1 MGESII
7 NSSPNAL
14 KGQKLLAQGS
24 ALGNKHSAKSPCKG
38 KSIIQRANNQ
48 QTMLII
54 RSFFVSLPSNFSSL
68 SNVEDRFKE

>member
-1 MGESII
+1 MLRGFAI
-7 NSSPNAL
+7 P
-14 KGQKLLAQGS
+14 
-24 ALGNKHSAKSPCKG
+24 GNQ
-38 KSIIQRANNQ
+38 KSILKRANNQ